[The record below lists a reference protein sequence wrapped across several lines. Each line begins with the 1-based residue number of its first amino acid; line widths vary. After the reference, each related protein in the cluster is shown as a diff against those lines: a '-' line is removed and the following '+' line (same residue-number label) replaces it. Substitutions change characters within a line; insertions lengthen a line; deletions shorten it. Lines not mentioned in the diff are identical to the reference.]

1 MVADT
6 LNFWRLFGIERHHQL
21 LLKWLI
27 ITVATVFGA
36 AAAQYFGLFA
46 EVISSDRSRISIAIM
61 VLFVLTAIH
70 CAVRT
75 FEISSQLNQTAQAA
89 QQIKAHPEY
98 FALADDGVVVGN
110 GERLQPSLLTD
121 HVRDLIIKSAV
132 GREAP
137 LDSKVLLETMEAR
150 LKGRQEIGWF
160 VSDQMLRLGLLGTV
174 IGFILMLG
182 PLIDIESIDISSM
195 RAVLSAMSSGMA
207 VALYTT
213 LVGLIGAILV
223 KVQYYFLEN
232 TTDELVALTSEV
244 SDVLVVPALQGRRL
258 ESRHAS

>member
-6 LNFWRLFGIERHHQL
+6 LNVWRLFGIERHHQL

-27 ITVATVFGA
+27 LMVATVFGA

-46 EVISSDRSRISIAIM
+46 EVFASDRSRISIGIM

-75 FEISSQLNQTAQAA
+75 FEISSQLNRTAQAA

-98 FALADDGVVVGN
+98 FALADDGIVVGN

-121 HVRDLIIKSAV
+121 HVRDLIVKSAA
-132 GREAP
+132 GQEAP
-137 LDSKVLLETMEAR
+137 LDSRVLLETMEAR

-232 TTDELVALTSEV
+232 TTDELIALTSEV